1 MLATTDGPQIP
12 DVPVIENGPHVSAET
27 SRRLACD
34 ACVVTMEHAGDGS
47 VLNVGRRRRTV
58 STPLRRALARHDG
71 GCRFPGCGSRFCD
84 AHHVKHWADGG
95 ETSLENRVMLCRHHH
110 RRVHEDGWNV
120 EFAASGEARFIRPDA
135 RRLRHLPER
144 PAVLA
149 NPVRALEKRNTERSV
164 AIDEWTATPRWTGK
178 RLDVDWA
185 LFTLRRPALPHVS
198 AETSFPR
205 RE

>member
-1 MLATTDGPQIP
+1 
-12 DVPVIENGPHVSAET
+12 
-27 SRRLACD
+27 
-34 ACVVTMEHAGDGS
+34 
-47 VLNVGRRRRTV
+47 
-58 STPLRRALARHDG
+58 
-71 GCRFPGCGSRFCD
+71 
-84 AHHVKHWADGG
+84 
-95 ETSLENRVMLCRHHH
+95 
-110 RRVHEDGWNV
+110 
-120 EFAASGEARFIRPDA
+120 
-135 RRLRHLPER
+135 
-144 PAVLA
+144 VLA